1 MKKNFSALSPPYP
14 LFYQAAAVLNES
26 EPQKKNASDEITRAE
41 RIAGELRK
49 QRAVV
54 RETNQQWINTT
65 PLPEKTVTQAI
76 PDCPVV
82 INTREAI
89 TLHQIAQRIS
99 ETCHI
104 PVQIMSDVW
113 TLLGTGEN
121 RTQRISGDIP
131 PPDTSGMQPLS
142 TVGLSSAAPSTAS
155 LPELNVQ
162 GLPALLNTVSSR
174 FGISWRYVKGKIEFH
189 WLDTRTFP
197 VTYMDSQVAYNA
209 RVVSGTMSST
219 GSSGGSSG
227 SSLSGDASN
236 TQTTAV
242 DMKSTLYEDTKNA
255 VNSMLRPVSEG
266 WCCPPAF

>member
-1 MKKNFSALSPPYP
+1 MKKFFCAVTALSV
-14 LFYQAAAVLNES
+14 VLSGCSSFERIRAT
-26 EPQKKNASDEITRAE
+26 EKNASDEITRAE

-65 PLPEKTVTQAI
+65 PLPEKTVTRAI

-99 ETCHI
+99 ESCHI

-209 RVVSGTMSST
+209 RVVSGT
-219 GSSGGSSG
+219 
-227 SSLSGDASN
+227 
-236 TQTTAV
+236 
-242 DMKSTLYEDTKNA
+242 
-255 VNSMLRPVSEG
+255 
-266 WCCPPAF
+266 